1 MHSIQN
7 DADLSD
13 KGVEQSGSAMVNYLY
28 ELENVSANHEK
39 IVATGHI
46 TASQDVKIL
55 SKNITPMLREK
66 INVQSTL

>member
-1 MHSIQN
+1 
-7 DADLSD
+7 
-13 KGVEQSGSAMVNYLY
+13 MVNYLY
-28 ELENVSANHEK
+28 ELKNVSANHEK
-39 IVATGHI
+39 LVATGHI